1 MSDRLGVPDEVL
13 MQKIFVVRGQ
23 NVMLD
28 EDLAALYG
36 VETRRLN
43 EQVKRN
49 LDRFPEDFMFVL
61 TDEEFKILIS
71 QSATSRWGGRRSL
84 PYAFTEHGVLM
95 LSSVLN
101 NAQAIQVNIQIM
113 RVYVRVRKLLME
125 HKDVFI
131 RMEQVEKHLMKHGD
145 KIELLFTY
153 LSKFMEKEDQPRE
166 SIGFKFPK

>member
-1 MSDRLGVPDEVL
+1 
-13 MQKIFVVRGQ
+13 
-23 NVMLD
+23 
-28 EDLAALYG
+28 
-36 VETRRLN
+36 
-43 EQVKRN
+43 
-49 LDRFPEDFMFVL
+49 MFVL

-71 QSATSRWGGRRSL
+71 QTATSRWGGRRKL

-145 KIELLFTY
+145 KIELLLLT
-153 LSKFMEKEDQPRE
+153 
-166 SIGFKFPK
+166 